1 MKNRIIG
8 NQLLGTRCRIYSKEH
23 IIANMIGKEKSVLDC
38 GCGDGKIAQI
48 LKKAGCHVVGIEIE
62 PTSSK
67 IAGQF
72 CHRVIVGNLEEK
84 RTFEQLDGSAFDC
97 VLFSDVLEHL
107 VNPRKVITRYAGFLR
122 PSGHFIVSLPNVAY
136 WRIRLHLL
144 WGRWDLSNEG
154 ILDETHLHYFT
165 LRTSLNLFSRAGL
178 EVVELRVPHDPRGG
192 WPRRLVVR
200 AVHRLTSPNF
210 HAAGVVFKLI
220 PNTMMKV
227 NNGDSINS

>member
-23 IIANMIGKEKSVLDC
+23 IIANMIGTGKAVLDC

-48 LKKAGCHVVGIEIE
+48 LKKQGCEVVGIEIK
-62 PTSSK
+62 PMNCK
-67 IAGQF
+67 IAVQF
-72 CHRVIVGNLEEK
+72 CERVIIGDLEGK
-84 RTFEQLDGSAFDC
+84 TTFEQLDGSAFDC

-107 VNPRKVITRYAGFLR
+107 VNPRKAITRYAGFLK
-122 PSGHFIVSLPNVAY
+122 PGSYFIVSLPNVAY
-136 WRIRLHLL
+136 WRTRLHLF
-144 WGRWDLSNEG
+144 WGRWDYQDEG
-154 ILDETHLHYFT
+154 ILDETHLHFFT
-165 LRTSLNLFSRAGL
+165 LRTSLNFFSQAGL
-178 EVVELRVPHDPRGG
+178 DVVELRVPHDPRGG

-200 AVHRLTSPNF
+200 AAHRLTSPNF
-210 HAAGVVFKLI
+210 HAAGFVFKLI